1 MKKHP
6 QRKTEMEGG
15 QKQAPG
21 PQGGATAL
29 SALSLFLY
37 ISILL
42 SQTACVFTL
51 PDMGETK
58 PKNDAPSPE
67 QIISPDTPLP
77 PDYAIQ
83 PGDMLDIAFLHNSEF
98 NEQLPVRPDGKIALQ
113 LIGELDVYNLTIP
126 ELRKI
131 LETKYD
137 TRLAYPEI
145 VVSVESTNS
154 RIVYVDGEVNKPGI
168 VRINGALSLMGSLSE
183 AGGLRSNVLN
193 KEVIIIRRNNGRPV
207 VIVTNLQDCLEKDI
221 PLKPYDVVYVPATMI
236 EVVNQWVLDY
246 IRTSF
251 PIAYHWNY
259 DLTDYE

>member
-1 MKKHP
+1 MKEHP

-15 QKQAPG
+15 QKQSPG
-21 PQGGATAL
+21 PQGGATL
-29 SALSLFLY
+29 LALSLFLY

-51 PDMGETK
+51 PNMEETEQ
-58 PKNDAPSPE
+58 KNDAPSPE
-67 QIISPDTPLP
+67 QIIAPETPLP
-77 PDYAIQ
+77 PDYALQ
-83 PGDMLDIAFLHNSEF
+83 PGDMLDIVFLHNNEL

-113 LIGELDVYNLTIP
+113 LIGELDVYNLTLP

-137 TRLAYPEI
+137 ARLADPEI

-168 VRINGALSLMGSLSE
+168 VRINGSLSLMGSLSE
-183 AGGLRSNVLN
+183 AGGLRSKALN
-193 KEVIIIRRNNGRPV
+193 KEVIIIRRNKGRPV
-207 VIVTNLQDCLEKDI
+207 VIATNLQDCLEKDI
-221 PLKPYDVVYVPATMI
+221 PLMPFDVVYVPATMI

-251 PIAYHWNY
+251 PITYHWNY